1 MLHIKP
7 EHKTELIAILAW
19 YKKYD
24 IRAYGALVK
33 TPLNKLTCVDLCSMR
48 TMPPEILEHLQK
60 TCSLSDLSFFVR
72 IEMWHEFD
80 EAYQNSNEKERLTA
94 RLNNPRSKLTRYLLE
109 ENKNI

>member
-24 IRAYGALVK
+24 MRTYGALVK
-33 TPLNKLTCVDLCSMR
+33 TPMNKFPFLDLCSMR
-48 TMPPEILEHLQK
+48 TMPPDILEHLQK
-60 TCSLSDLSFFVR
+60 TCTLSNLPFFVR

-80 EAYQNSNEKERLTA
+80 EAYQNSIKA
-94 RLNNPRSKLTRYLLE
+94 DLLPVDQW
-109 ENKNI
+109 